1 MTENFGYSHITPHG
15 TGMPGS
21 VGFPCDGVTCRL
33 GEGGEIL
40 VKSPATMVG
49 YYKEPELTREAFTA
63 DGFLK
68 TGDQGVIEPDGR
80 LLITGRLKELFKTSK
95 GKYVAPA
102 PIENVLNRSSFIE
115 LSCVAGASQ
124 PASHAV
130 VQLAEHLHERRH
142 DPAVRAEVTIEL
154 EKLLEEVNRE
164 LPAYERLAFLVVAG
178 DRWTVEDGSLTPTM
192 KLKRSVIEARYAP
205 ALPSWYAVGQ
215 GILWDDGPPPPRPA
229 A

>member
-1 MTENFGYSHITPHG
+1 
-15 TGMPGS
+15 MPGS

-40 VKSPATMVG
+40 VKSPATMLG
-49 YYKEPELTREAFTA
+49 YHKEPELTREVFTT

-80 LLITGRLKELFKTSK
+80 LLITGRVKELFKTSG

-102 PIENVLNRSSFIE
+102 PIENLLNRSGAIE

-130 VQLAEHLHERRH
+130 VQLAEHLHEKRQ
-142 DPAVRAEVTIEL
+142 DPAVRAEVTREL
-154 EKLLEEVNRE
+154 ERLLEEVNRE

-192 KLKRSVIEARYAP
+192 KLKRPVIEARYAP
-205 ALPSWYAVGQ
+205 ALPGWYAVGK
-215 GILWDDGPPPPRPA
+215 GILWYERPAPPRPA
-229 A
+229 AGA